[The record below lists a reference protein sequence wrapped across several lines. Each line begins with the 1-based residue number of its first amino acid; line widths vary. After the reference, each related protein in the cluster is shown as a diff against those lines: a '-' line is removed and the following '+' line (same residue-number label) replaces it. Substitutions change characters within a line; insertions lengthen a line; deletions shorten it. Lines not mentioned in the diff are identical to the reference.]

1 MKARTLLL
9 QILLLASLGVQA
21 QKHEFAN
28 WNRYAQDNKTIGL
41 PAKGEH
47 RVVLMGNSITD
58 GGHYH
63 SYIWLYYMTR
73 FPYMDLRVMNAGIGG
88 ETAGDCG

>member
-58 GGHYH
+58 GWPRTRPQFFAART
-63 SYIWLYYMTR
+63 SSTCIPRWWSSTMAPMT
-73 FPYMDLRVMNAGIGG
+73 
-88 ETAGDCG
+88 

>member
-28 WNRYAQDNKTIGL
+28 WNRYAQDNKTIG
-41 PAKGEH
+41 
-47 RVVLMGNSITD
+47 
-58 GGHYH
+58 
-63 SYIWLYYMTR
+63 
-73 FPYMDLRVMNAGIGG
+73 
-88 ETAGDCG
+88 